1 MQGKQNTQNSD
12 YSDWVSQIHSVEY
25 ALNNT
30 IHSST
35 HFAPATMLF
44 SIEQRGPI
52 LDEITE
58 VLEDKNNQPRKDLQ
72 TIRAEA
78 STNIKKSQR
87 NNEKQHV
94 KHNRPAIEFEE
105 GDFVV
110 IKNKDSTPDSNKKLI
125 AKFKG
130 PYVIHKRLP
139 NDRYVIRDI
148 VGCQLTQLPY
158 DGVLESNKIRRW
170 IVPLVGD

>member
-1 MQGKQNTQNSD
+1 MPFRTFRT
-12 YSDWVSQIHSVEY
+12 VRALRTFRTVHAHSALY
-25 ALNNT
+25 A
-30 IHSST
+30 
-35 HFAPATMLF
+35 
-44 SIEQRGPI
+44 
-52 LDEITE
+52 
-58 VLEDKNNQPRKDLQ
+58 
-72 TIRAEA
+72 
-78 STNIKKSQR
+78 R

-110 IKNKDSTPDSNKKLI
+110 IKNKDSTPDSNTKLT

-148 VGCQLTQLPY
+148 HGCQLTQLPY
-158 DGVLESNKIRRW
+158 DGVLESTKIRRW